1 MNHLGQLMLH
11 AGENHVKYRYN
22 MKKEIF
28 INESMGE
35 TRIAIQEDS
44 QLVEVYVEK
53 QDKHRMVGNVYK
65 GKVENVLPGMQAAF
79 VDIGY
84 DLNAFLPFSEIGNNE
99 YIIEERSNKRNRK
112 HKNNNHKYDNIEVDL
127 KKDQEIYVQVIKEP
141 FAGKGPRVTTEVALP
156 GRLLVFVPNANY
168 IGISKKIWDKYER
181 RRLKKIAQRL
191 RQNEMGVII
200 RTIAEGKSEEHIE
213 NDFNQLFETWEKIEA
228 KADREDAPVLVYED
242 LETASSVVRDLLTPD
257 VEKIIIDSKRLYR
270 KTQRYLEDIS
280 PSLLD
285 RLELYKLKSPLFE
298 SFGIESEIEKLMRP
312 KVWLKSG
319 AYLIIEKTEA
329 MVVVDVNSGRFVGKK
344 LHEENSLKINLEAAR
359 EVARQLRL
367 RDLSGLIVID
377 FIDMRYDDNRKK
389 VYHELRK
396 ELRKDRAKVA
406 VAPITEFGL
415 LEMTRQRIR
424 LSLLDSMSEEC
435 PTCHGSGRII
445 SQETLVTR
453 IDHWLRRY
461 KSKHRSLRLRL
472 QLHPQNAE
480 YLGGEKKH
488 VLRGLMWQ
496 NFVHLKIEDN
506 VELAQDEFRFFRTK
520 DGADVTHEMSLDK
533 ERDAS

>member
-1 MNHLGQLMLH
+1 MH
-11 AGENHVKYRYN
+11 
-22 MKKEIF
+22 KEIF

-35 TRIAIQEDS
+35 TRIAIQEDG
-44 QLVEVYVEK
+44 QLVEVYIEK
-53 QDKHRMVGNVYK
+53 QDNHRMVGNVYK

-79 VDIGY
+79 VDVGY
-84 DLNAFLPFSEIGNNE
+84 ELNAFLPFSEIGSDE
-99 YIIEERSNKRNRK
+99 FIIEENGNKKNRNNR
-112 HKNNNHKYDNIEVDL
+112 NNKYDNIEVDL

-156 GRLLVFVPNANY
+156 GRLLVLVPNANY

-191 RQNEMGVII
+191 REGNIGVII
-200 RTIAEGKSEEHIE
+200 RTVAEGKSEEHIE
-213 NDFNQLFETWEKIEA
+213 NDFNQLINNWNKIEN
-228 KADREDAPVLVYED
+228 KADREEAPVLVYED

-257 VEKIIIDSKRLYR
+257 VEKIIIDSKRIYK

-280 PSLLD
+280 PSLLE

-298 SFGIESEIEKLMRP
+298 SFGIESEIEKVMRP

-377 FIDMRYDDNRKK
+377 FIDMKQDENRKK
-389 VYHELRK
+389 IYHELRK

-424 LSLLDSMSEEC
+424 VSLLDSMSEKC
-435 PTCHGSGRII
+435 PSCHGSGRII
-445 SQETLVTR
+445 SQETLITR

-461 KSKHRSLRLRL
+461 KSKYRFLRLRL
-472 QLHPQNAE
+472 QLHPQNAD
-480 YLGGEKKH
+480 YLSGEKKH

-496 NFVHLKIEDN
+496 NFVHLKIEEN
-506 VELAQDEFRFFRTK
+506 VELPQDEFRFLRTK
-520 DGADVTHEMSLDK
+520 DGEDVTDEMNLEKDNTG
-533 ERDAS
+533 

>member
-1 MNHLGQLMLH
+1 
-11 AGENHVKYRYN
+11 

-79 VDIGY
+79 VDVGNE
-84 DLNAFLPFSEIGNNE
+84 LNAFLPFSEIGNNE
-99 YIIEERSNKRNRK
+99 YIIEDSSNKHSR
-112 HKNNNHKYDNIEVDL
+112 NNNRRHDNIEVDL
-127 KKDQEIYVQVIKEP
+127 KKGQEIYVQVIKEP
-141 FAGKGPRVTTEVALP
+141 FAGKGPRVTTDVALP
-156 GRLLVFVPNANY
+156 GRLLVLVPNANY

-181 RRLKKIAQRL
+181 RRLKKIAQHL
-191 RQNEMGVII
+191 REGDTGVII
-200 RTIAEGKSEEHIE
+200 RTVAEGKSEELIE
-213 NDFNQLFETWEKIEA
+213 NDFNQLMENWNKMEKISA
-228 KADREDAPVLVYED
+228 RENAPVIVYED

-280 PSLLD
+280 PSLLE

-312 KVWLKSG
+312 KAWLKSG

-377 FIDMRYDDNRKK
+377 FIDMRYEENRKK

-396 ELRKDRAKVA
+396 ELKKDRAKVA

-435 PTCHGSGRII
+435 PACHGSGRII
-445 SQETLVTR
+445 SRETLVTR

-461 KSKHRSLRLRL
+461 KNKHRSLMLRL
-472 QLHPQNAE
+472 QLHPENAQ

-488 VLRGLMWQ
+488 ILRGLMWQ
-496 NFVHLKIEDN
+496 NFVHLKIEEN
-506 VELAQDEFRFFRTK
+506 VELAQDEFRFFRSK
-520 DGADVTHEMSLDK
+520 DNTDVTNEMNLEK
-533 ERDAS
+533 VKAAS

>member
-1 MNHLGQLMLH
+1 
-11 AGENHVKYRYN
+11 

-79 VDIGY
+79 VDVGY

-99 YIIEERSNKRNRK
+99 YIIEDRGNKK
-112 HKNNNHKYDNIEVDL
+112 GKNNHRYDNIEVDL
-127 KKDQEIYVQVIKEP
+127 KKDQEIFVQIIKEP

-156 GRLLVFVPNANY
+156 GRLLVLVPHANY

-181 RRLKKIAQRL
+181 RRLKKVAQRL
-191 RQNEMGVII
+191 RQEDVGIII
-200 RTIAEGKSEEHIE
+200 RTVAEGKSEEHIE
-213 NDFNQLFETWEKIEA
+213 NDFNQLLETWHRIQT
-228 KADREDAPVLVYED
+228 KADRTEAPVIVYED

-280 PSLLD
+280 PSLLE
-285 RLELYKLKSPLFE
+285 RLELYKLKAPLFE

-344 LHEENSLKINLEAAR
+344 LHEDNSLKINLEAAR

-377 FIDMRYDDNRKK
+377 FIDMRFEENRKK
-389 VYHELRK
+389 VYHEIRK

-424 LSLLDSMSEEC
+424 LSLLDSMSEPC
-435 PTCHGSGRII
+435 PSCNGSGRII

-461 KSKHRSLRLRL
+461 KSKYRSLRLRL
-472 QLHPQNAE
+472 QLHPENAQ

-488 VLRGLMWQ
+488 ILRGLMWQ
-496 NFVHLKIEDN
+496 NFVHLKIEEN
-506 VELAQDEFRFFRTK
+506 VELAQDDFRFIRTK
-520 DGADVTHEMSLDK
+520 DGEDVTYEMNLDK
-533 ERDAS
+533 GKTTS

>member
-1 MNHLGQLMLH
+1 
-11 AGENHVKYRYN
+11 
-22 MKKEIF
+22 
-28 INESMGE
+28 
-35 TRIAIQEDS
+35 
-44 QLVEVYVEK
+44 
-53 QDKHRMVGNVYK
+53 
-65 GKVENVLPGMQAAF
+65 
-79 VDIGY
+79 
-84 DLNAFLPFSEIGNNE
+84 
-99 YIIEERSNKRNRK
+99 
-112 HKNNNHKYDNIEVDL
+112 
-127 KKDQEIYVQVIKEP
+127 
-141 FAGKGPRVTTEVALP
+141 
-156 GRLLVFVPNANY
+156 LLVLVPNANY

-181 RRLKKIAQRL
+181 RRLKKVAQRL
-191 RQNEMGVII
+191 RVQNIGVII
-200 RTIAEGKSEEHIE
+200 RTVAEGKSEQHIE
-213 NDFNQLFETWEKIEA
+213 NDYNQLIENWNQIEN
-228 KADREDAPVLVYED
+228 KADHESAPALVYED

-257 VEKIIIDSKRLYR
+257 VEKIIIDSKRLFK
-270 KTQRYLEDIS
+270 KTEKYLEDVS

-285 RLELYKLKSPLFE
+285 RLELYKLKAPLFE

-312 KVWLKSG
+312 KAWLKSG

-377 FIDMRYDDNRKK
+377 FIDMKFEENRKK

-396 ELRKDRAKVA
+396 ELKKDRAKVA

-424 LSLLDSMSEEC
+424 VSLLDSMSEEC

-461 KSKHRSLRLRL
+461 KSRHRSLRLEL
-472 QLHPQNAE
+472 ELHPENAD

-488 VLRGLMWQ
+488 ILRGLMWQ
-496 NFVHLKIEDN
+496 NFVHLKIKEN
-506 VELAQDEFRFFRTK
+506 VELAQDEFRFLRTK
-520 DGADVTHEMSLDK
+520 DGKDVTNEMNLDK
-533 ERDAS
+533 DKTT

>member
-1 MNHLGQLMLH
+1 
-11 AGENHVKYRYN
+11 

-79 VDIGY
+79 VDIGN

-99 YIIEERSNKRNRK
+99 YIIEDSGNKHSR
-112 HKNNNHKYDNIEVDL
+112 NNNRRHDNIEVDL
-127 KKDQEIYVQVIKEP
+127 KKGQEIYVQVIKEP

-156 GRLLVFVPNANY
+156 GRLLVLVPNENY

-181 RRLKKIAQRL
+181 RRLKKIAQQL
-191 RQNEMGVII
+191 REGNTGVII
-200 RTIAEGKSEEHIE
+200 RTVAEGKSEELIE
-213 NDFNQLFETWEKIEA
+213 NDFNQLMENWDKMEKISA
-228 KADREDAPVLVYED
+228 RESAPVIVYED

-257 VEKIIIDSKRLYR
+257 VEKIIIDSKRLYK
-270 KTQRYLEDIS
+270 KTQKYLEDIS
-280 PSLLD
+280 PSLLE

-312 KVWLKSG
+312 KAWLKSG

-377 FIDMRYDDNRKK
+377 FIDMRYDENRKK

-396 ELRKDRAKVA
+396 ELKKDRAKVA

-445 SQETLVTR
+445 SRETLVTR

-461 KSKHRSLRLRL
+461 KSKHRSLMLRL
-472 QLHPQNAE
+472 QLHPENAQ

-488 VLRGLMWQ
+488 ILRGLMWQ
-496 NFVHLKIEDN
+496 NFVHLKIEEN
-506 VELAQDEFRFFRTK
+506 VELARDEFRFFRTK
-520 DGADVTHEMSLDK
+520 DNTDVTNEMNLEK
-533 ERDAS
+533 VKAAS

>member
-1 MNHLGQLMLH
+1 MH
-11 AGENHVKYRYN
+11 
-22 MKKEIF
+22 KEIF

-35 TRIAIQEDS
+35 TRIAIQEDG
-44 QLVEVYVEK
+44 QLVEVYIEK

-79 VDIGY
+79 VDVGY
-84 DLNAFLPFSEIGNNE
+84 ELNAFLPFSEIGSDE
-99 YIIEERSNKRNRK
+99 FIIEENGNKKNRNNR
-112 HKNNNHKYDNIEVDL
+112 NNKYDNIEVDL

-156 GRLLVFVPNANY
+156 GRLLVLVPNANY

-191 RQNEMGVII
+191 REGNIGVII
-200 RTIAEGKSEEHIE
+200 RTVAEGKSEEHIE
-213 NDFNQLFETWEKIEA
+213 NDFNQLINNWNKIEN
-228 KADREDAPVLVYED
+228 KADREEAPVLVYED

-257 VEKIIIDSKRLYR
+257 VEKIIIDSKRLYK

-298 SFGIESEIEKLMRP
+298 SFGIESEIDKVMRP

-377 FIDMRYDDNRKK
+377 FIDMKQDENRKK
-389 VYHELRK
+389 IYHELRK

-424 LSLLDSMSEEC
+424 VSLLDSMSDEC
-435 PTCHGSGRII
+435 PSCHASGRII
-445 SQETLVTR
+445 SQETLITR

-472 QLHPQNAE
+472 QLHPQNAD
-480 YLGGEKKH
+480 YLSGEKKH
-488 VLRGLMWQ
+488 ILRGLMWQ
-496 NFVHLKIEDN
+496 NFVHLKIEEN
-506 VELAQDEFRFFRTK
+506 VELPQDEFRFLRTK
-520 DGADVTHEMSLDK
+520 DGEDVTEEMNLEKDNT
-533 ERDAS
+533 D

>member
-1 MNHLGQLMLH
+1 
-11 AGENHVKYRYN
+11 
-22 MKKEIF
+22 
-28 INESMGE
+28 MGE

-79 VDIGY
+79 VDIGNE
-84 DLNAFLPFSEIGNNE
+84 LNAFLPFSEIENNE
-99 YIIEERSNKRNRK
+99 YINEDSGNKHRR
-112 HKNNNHKYDNIEVDL
+112 NNNRRHDNIEVDL
-127 KKDQEIYVQVIKEP
+127 KKGQEIYVQVIKEP

-156 GRLLVFVPNANY
+156 GRLMVLVPNANY

-181 RRLKKIAQRL
+181 RRLKKIAQQL
-191 RQNEMGVII
+191 REGNTGIII
-200 RTIAEGKSEEHIE
+200 RTVAEGKSEELIE
-213 NDFNQLFETWEKIEA
+213 NDFSQLMENWNKMEKISA
-228 KADREDAPVLVYED
+228 RESAPVIVYED

-280 PSLLD
+280 PSLLE

-312 KVWLKSG
+312 KAWLKSG

-377 FIDMRYDDNRKK
+377 FIDMRYDENRKK

-396 ELRKDRAKVA
+396 ELKKDRAKVA

-424 LSLLDSMSEEC
+424 VSLLDSMSEEC

-445 SQETLVTR
+445 SRETLVTR

-461 KSKHRSLRLRL
+461 KSKHRSLRLLL
-472 QLHPQNAE
+472 QLHPENAQ
-480 YLGGEKKH
+480 YLRGEKKH
-488 VLRGLMWQ
+488 ILRGLMWQ
-496 NFVHLKIEDN
+496 NFVHLKIEEN
-506 VELAQDEFRFFRTK
+506 IELSQDEFRFFRTK
-520 DGADVTHEMSLDK
+520 DNTDVTNEMNLEKD
-533 ERDAS
+533 

>member
-1 MNHLGQLMLH
+1 M
-11 AGENHVKYRYN
+11 R
-22 MKKEIF
+22 KEIY
-28 INESMGE
+28 INESMEE
-35 TRIAIQEDS
+35 TRIAIQEDN
-44 QLVEVYVEK
+44 QLVEVYIER
-53 QDKHRMVGNVYK
+53 QDNHRMVGNVYK

-84 DLNAFLPFSEIGNNE
+84 ELNSFLPFSEIDSEE
-99 YIIEERSNKRNRK
+99 YLQGHKKNKNSK
-112 HKNNNHKYDNIEVDL
+112 SDNIEVDL
-127 KKDQEIYVQVIKEP
+127 KKDQEIFVQVIKEP

-156 GRLLVFVPNANY
+156 GRLLVLVPGANY

-181 RRLKKIAQRL
+181 RRLKKIAQSL
-191 RQNEMGVII
+191 RKGDIGIII
-200 RTIAEGKSEEHIE
+200 RTVAEGKSENHIE
-213 NDFNQLFETWEKIEA
+213 NDFKQLMESWEEIEK
-228 KADREDAPVLVYED
+228 KADNEGAPALVYED

-257 VEKIIIDSKRLYR
+257 VEKIIIDSKRLYK
-270 KTQRYLEDIS
+270 KTEKYLEDIS

-312 KVWLKSG
+312 KAWLKSG

-344 LHEENSLKINLEAAR
+344 LHEDNSLKINLEAAR

-377 FIDMRYDDNRKK
+377 FIDMKKEENRKK
-389 VYHELRK
+389 VFHELRK

-424 LSLLDSMSEEC
+424 VSLLDSMSEEC
-435 PTCHGSGRII
+435 PSCKGSGKII
-445 SQETLVTR
+445 SIETLITR
-453 IDHWLRRY
+453 IEHWLRRY
-461 KSKHRSLRLRL
+461 KTKHMSLRIKL
-472 QLHPQNAE
+472 QLHPKNAN
-480 YLGGEKKH
+480 YLNKEKKS
-488 VLRGLMWQ
+488 VLKGLMWK
-496 NFVHLKIEDN
+496 NFIHLKIIESP
-506 VELAQDEFRFFRTK
+506 ELKLDEFRFLRSKDNVDITK
-520 DGADVTHEMSLDK
+520 EMGIEK
-533 ERDAS
+533 E

>member
-1 MNHLGQLMLH
+1 
-11 AGENHVKYRYN
+11 

-44 QLVEVYVEK
+44 KLVEVYVEQ
-53 QDKHRMVGNVYK
+53 QDNQRMVGNVYK

-84 DLNAFLPFSEIGNNE
+84 ELNAFLPFSEIGNSD
-99 YIIEERSNKRNRK
+99 YILEESSNNRNRGSSK
-112 HKNNNHKYDNIEVDL
+112 HSRKIENIEVDL
-127 KKDQEIYVQVIKEP
+127 KTNQEIFVQVIKEP

-156 GRLLVFVPNANY
+156 GRLLVLVPNANY
-168 IGISKKIWDKYER
+168 IGISKKIWDKFER

-191 RQNEMGVII
+191 RTNDAGVII
-200 RTIAEGKSEEHIE
+200 RTVAEGKSEEHIE
-213 NDFNQLFETWEKIEA
+213 NDFNILLDNWQKIKNKSEREEA
-228 KADREDAPVLVYED
+228 PILVYED
-242 LETASSVVRDLLTPD
+242 LETASSVVRDLLTLD

-270 KTQRYLEDIS
+270 KTQRYLEDVS
-280 PSLLD
+280 PSLLE
-285 RLELYKLKSPLFE
+285 RLELYKLKAPLFE
-298 SFGIESEIEKLMRP
+298 SFGIESEIEKLMRS
-312 KVWLKSG
+312 KAWLKSG

-344 LHEENSLKINLEAAR
+344 MHEENSLKINMEAAR

-377 FIDMRYDDNRKK
+377 FIDMQLEENRKK

-396 ELRKDRAKVA
+396 ELKKDRAKVA

-424 LSLLDSMSEEC
+424 VSLLDSMSEEC
-435 PTCHGSGRII
+435 PACHGSGRII

-453 IDHWLRRY
+453 LDHWLRRY
-461 KSKHRSLRLRL
+461 KSKHRSLRLQL
-472 QLHPQNAE
+472 QLHPENSR
-480 YLGGEKKH
+480 YLNGEKKH
-488 VLRGLMWQ
+488 ILRGLMWQ
-496 NFVHLKIEDN
+496 NFVHLKIEEN
-506 VELAQDEFRFFRTK
+506 RELRRGEFRFLRTK
-520 DGADVTHEMSLDK
+520 DGTDVTQEMNLDK
-533 ERDAS
+533 ENVAS

>member
-1 MNHLGQLMLH
+1 MQ
-11 AGENHVKYRYN
+11 
-22 MKKEIF
+22 KEIF

-35 TRIAIQEDS
+35 TRIAIQEDN

-53 QDKHRMVGNVYK
+53 QDNHRMVGNVYK

-84 DLNAFLPFSEIGNNE
+84 DLNAFLPFSEIGSDEFIVEDNDDD
-99 YIIEERSNKRNRK
+99 SDKKNKSKSR
-112 HKNNNHKYDNIEVDL
+112 KYDNIEVDL
-127 KKDQEIYVQVIKEP
+127 KKNQEIYVQVIKEP

-156 GRLLVFVPNANY
+156 GRLLVLVPNANY

-181 RRLKKIAQRL
+181 RRLKKIAQKL
-191 RQNEMGVII
+191 RQNDLGVII
-200 RTIAEGKSEEHIE
+200 RTVAEGKSEEHIE
-213 NDFNQLFETWEKIEA
+213 NDFNQLIENWNQIEY
-228 KADREDAPVLVYED
+228 KADRGEAPVLVYED

-257 VEKIIIDSKRLYR
+257 VEKIIIDSKRIFK
-270 KTQRYLEDIS
+270 KTQKYLEDVS

-285 RLELYKLKSPLFE
+285 RLELYKLKAPLFE
-298 SFGIESEIEKLMRP
+298 SFGIESEIEKLMRS
-312 KVWLKSG
+312 KAWLKSG

-377 FIDMRYDDNRKK
+377 FIDMKHQDNQKK

-424 LSLLDSMSEEC
+424 VSLLDSMSDEC
-435 PTCHGSGRII
+435 PSCNGSGRIM
-445 SQETLVTR
+445 SQETLITR
-453 IDHWLRRY
+453 LDHWLRRY
-461 KSKHRSLRLRL
+461 KSKYRSIRLKL
-472 QLHPQNAE
+472 QLHPHNAT
-480 YLGGEKKH
+480 YLQGEKKH

-496 NFVHLKIEDN
+496 NFVHLKIEEN
-506 VELAQDEFRFFRTK
+506 IELRQDEFKFFRSK
-520 DGADVTHEMSLDK
+520 DNKDVTDEMSLEK
-533 ERDAS
+533 GKSN

>member
-1 MNHLGQLMLH
+1 
-11 AGENHVKYRYN
+11 

-44 QLVEVYVEK
+44 KLVEVYVEQ
-53 QDKHRMVGNVYK
+53 QDNQRMVGNVYK

-84 DLNAFLPFSEIGNNE
+84 ELNAFLPFSEIGNSE
-99 YIIEERSNKRNRK
+99 YIIEESSNDRNRGSSK
-112 HKNNNHKYDNIEVDL
+112 HSKKIENIEVDL
-127 KKDQEIYVQVIKEP
+127 KTNQEIFVQVIKEP

-156 GRLLVFVPNANY
+156 GRLLVLVPNANY
-168 IGISKKIWDKYER
+168 IGISKKIWDKFER

-191 RQNEMGVII
+191 RTDDAGVII
-200 RTIAEGKSEEHIE
+200 RTVAEGKSEEHIE
-213 NDFNQLFETWEKIEA
+213 NDFNILLDNWQKIKNKSEREEA
-228 KADREDAPVLVYED
+228 PILVYED
-242 LETASSVVRDLLTPD
+242 LETASSVVRDLLTLD

-270 KTQRYLEDIS
+270 KTQRYLEDVS
-280 PSLLD
+280 PSLLE
-285 RLELYKLKSPLFE
+285 RLELYKLKAPLFE

-312 KVWLKSG
+312 KAWLKSG

-344 LHEENSLKINLEAAR
+344 MHEENSLKINMETAR

-377 FIDMRYDDNRKK
+377 FIDMQLEENRKK

-396 ELRKDRAKVA
+396 ELKKDRAKVA
-406 VAPITEFGL
+406 GAPITEFGL

-424 LSLLDSMSEEC
+424 VSLLDSMSEEC
-435 PTCHGSGRII
+435 PACHGSGRII

-453 IDHWLRRY
+453 LDHWLRRY
-461 KSKHRSLRLRL
+461 KSKHRSLRLQL
-472 QLHPQNAE
+472 QLHPENSR
-480 YLGGEKKH
+480 YLNSEKKH
-488 VLRGLMWQ
+488 ILRGLMWQ
-496 NFVHLKIEDN
+496 NFVHLKIEEN
-506 VELAQDEFRFFRTK
+506 SELRRGEFRFFRTK
-520 DGADVTHEMSLDK
+520 DGTDVTQEMNLDK
-533 ERDAS
+533 ENVAS

>member
-1 MNHLGQLMLH
+1 M
-11 AGENHVKYRYN
+11 
-22 MKKEIF
+22 
-28 INESMGE
+28 
-35 TRIAIQEDS
+35 
-44 QLVEVYVEK
+44 
-53 QDKHRMVGNVYK
+53 
-65 GKVENVLPGMQAAF
+65 ENVLPGMQAAF

-84 DLNAFLPFSEIGNNE
+84 DLNAFLPFSEIGSDEFIVEDNDDD
-99 YIIEERSNKRNRK
+99 SDKKNKSKSR
-112 HKNNNHKYDNIEVDL
+112 KYDNIEVDL
-127 KKDQEIYVQVIKEP
+127 KKNQEIYVQVIKEP

-156 GRLLVFVPNANY
+156 GRLLVLVPNANY

-181 RRLKKIAQRL
+181 RRLKKIAQKL
-191 RQNEMGVII
+191 RQNDLGVII
-200 RTIAEGKSEEHIE
+200 RTVAEGKSEEHIE
-213 NDFNQLFETWEKIEA
+213 NDFNQLIENWNQIEY
-228 KADREDAPVLVYED
+228 KADRGEAPVLVYED

-257 VEKIIIDSKRLYR
+257 VEKIIIDSKRIFK
-270 KTQRYLEDIS
+270 KTQKYLEDVS

-285 RLELYKLKSPLFE
+285 RLELYKLKAPLFE

-312 KVWLKSG
+312 KAWLKSG

-377 FIDMRYDDNRKK
+377 FIDMKHQDNQKK

-424 LSLLDSMSEEC
+424 VSLLDSMSDEC
-435 PTCHGSGRII
+435 PSCNGSGRIM
-445 SQETLVTR
+445 SQETLITR
-453 IDHWLRRY
+453 LDHWLRRY
-461 KSKHRSLRLRL
+461 KSKYRSIRLKL
-472 QLHPQNAE
+472 QLHPHNAT
-480 YLGGEKKH
+480 YLQGEKKH

-496 NFVHLKIEDN
+496 NFVHLKIEEN
-506 VELAQDEFRFFRTK
+506 IELRQDEFKFFRSK
-520 DGADVTHEMSLDK
+520 DNKDVTDEMSLEK
-533 ERDAS
+533 GKSN

>member
-1 MNHLGQLMLH
+1 MHT
-11 AGENHVKYRYN
+11 
-22 MKKEIF
+22 EIF

-35 TRIAIQEDS
+35 TRIAIKEDN
-44 QLVEVYVEK
+44 QLVEVYIEK
-53 QDKHRMVGNVYK
+53 QDNHRMVGNVYK

-79 VDIGY
+79 VDVGFE
-84 DLNAFLPFSEIGNNE
+84 LNAFLPFSEIGSDEFLNEENN
-99 YIIEERSNKRNRK
+99 RNHGKNRK
-112 HKNNNHKYDNIEVDL
+112 NIKYDNIEVDL
-127 KKDQEIYVQVIKEP
+127 KKGQEIFVQVIKEP

-156 GRLLVFVPNANY
+156 GRLLVLVPNANY
-168 IGISKKIWDKYER
+168 IGISKKIWDKFER

-191 RQNEMGVII
+191 RTKDIGVII
-200 RTIAEGKSEEHIE
+200 RTVAEGKSEEHIE
-213 NDFNQLFETWEKIEA
+213 NDHKQLIDNWEKIEKRA
-228 KADREDAPVLVYED
+228 NNGTAPVIVYED

-257 VEKIIIDSKRLYR
+257 VGKIIIDSKRLFK
-270 KTQRYLEDIS
+270 KTQKYLEDIS

-312 KVWLKSG
+312 KAWLKSG

-329 MVVVDVNSGRFVGKK
+329 MVVVDVNSGKFVGKK
-344 LHEENSLKINLEAAR
+344 MHEENSLKINLEAAR

-377 FIDMRYDDNRKK
+377 FIDMKFEENRKK

-424 LSLLDSMSEEC
+424 VSLLDSMSENC

-445 SQETLVTR
+445 SQETLITR

-461 KSKHRSLRLRL
+461 KSKNKSLRLEL
-472 QLHPQNAE
+472 QLHPENAS
-480 YLGGEKKH
+480 YLQGEKKH
-488 VLRGLMWQ
+488 VLRSLMWQ
-496 NFVHLKIEDN
+496 NFVHLKILSNTELGQED
-506 VELAQDEFRFFRTK
+506 FRFIRTK
-520 DGADVTHEMSLDK
+520 DGYDVTKEMSLEKD
-533 ERDAS
+533 